1 MAPLDGVASIIGA
14 LNWGADLRK
23 RVVVVATGYFDDSG
37 THRRPSSPWRATSQ
51 PWAGG
56 RPSRRVRRKLF
67 KKEKIEVFLDAKDFS
82 HGAGEFRSWLEPRK
96 MRFATEWFAIAK
108 THAFRGVTISV
119 DKASYNAARRGHK
132 PVANVAPYTY
142 CLNIVMEKLCSH
154 GPTWELIKADRLSLI
169 FEKGN
174 AHDGGLKVEFDNIK
188 VRNKLEEHLEL
199 NHSARNA
206 AAGRCN

>member
-37 THRRPSSPWRATSQ
+37 THNTSVVTM
-51 PWAGG
+51 AGYVSTMG
-56 RPSRRVRRKLF
+56 GWKAFEKESRKLF
-67 KKEKIEVFLDAKDFS
+67 KKRKSRSSNAKDFS

-132 PVANVAPYTY
+132 PVANVVPTPIAS
-142 CLNIVMEKLCSH
+142 IVMEKLCSH
-154 GPTWELIKADRLSLI
+154 GPTGS
-169 FEKGN
+169 
-174 AHDGGLKVEFDNIK
+174 
-188 VRNKLEEHLEL
+188 
-199 NHSARNA
+199 
-206 AAGRCN
+206 